1 MPNFMLIFIAKVLS
15 VEFLLNFKV
24 VEFEH
29 ELEPGDLGP
38 DWPHNLFSLDV
49 E

>member
-1 MPNFMLIFIAKVLS
+1 MLIFIAKILS
-15 VEFLLNFKV
+15 AEFLPNFKV
-24 VEFEH
+24 TEFEH
-29 ELEPGDLGP
+29 ELELGDLGP

>member
-1 MPNFMLIFIAKVLS
+1 MPIFIAKILS
-15 VEFLLNFKV
+15 AKFLPNFKV

-29 ELEPGDLGP
+29 ELELGDLGI
-38 DWPHNLFSLDV
+38 DFPHNLFSLDV

>member
-1 MPNFMLIFIAKVLS
+1 MLNFMPIFIAKIYS
-15 VEFLLNFKV
+15 ANFLLNFKV

-29 ELEPGDLGP
+29 ELEPGDLGL
-38 DWPHNLFSLDV
+38 DWPQNLFSLDV